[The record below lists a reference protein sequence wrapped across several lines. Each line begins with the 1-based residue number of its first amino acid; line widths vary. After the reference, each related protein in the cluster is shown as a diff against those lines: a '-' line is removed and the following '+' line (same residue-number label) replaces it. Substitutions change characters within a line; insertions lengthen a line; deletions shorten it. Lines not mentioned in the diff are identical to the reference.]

1 MLRKQKGTAIMKKVT
16 LLGDS
21 IRLNY
26 EGRVTELLKDEYT
39 VFRYD
44 DNGRFAQYTLRSL
57 FDYKSFIEGSD
68 VIQWNN
74 GHWDLCDIFGDG
86 SFTPEDQYVF
96 NIKRIAGHLL
106 KITPNVIFATTTPVR
121 PENQYNDNKVIRRYN
136 ELAVEALR
144 PMGVTINDLNA
155 AASKDIDRYI
165 CDDLIHLTPDGIE
178 LCADLVAAS
187 IRKAG
192 GGNQR

>member
-1 MLRKQKGTAIMKKVT
+1 M
-16 LLGDS
+16 
-21 IRLNY
+21 
-26 EGRVTELLKDEYT
+26 
-39 VFRYD
+39 
-44 DNGRFAQYTLRSL
+44 
-57 FDYKSFIEGSD
+57 
-68 VIQWNN
+68 
-74 GHWDLCDIFGDG
+74 
-86 SFTPEDQYVF
+86 
-96 NIKRIAGHLL
+96 
-106 KITPNVIFATTTPVR
+106 IFATTTPVR